1 MADTYGELICR
12 LCQLRD
18 DMKKTPEG
26 REALEMV
33 RRKVG
38 NAVALERYGVD
49 PEKAWDTA
57 RCLRVTDT

>member
-1 MADTYGELICR
+1 MTETYGELICR

-26 REALEMV
+26 RKALEMV

-38 NAVALERYGVD
+38 NAVALEHHGID
-49 PEKAWDTA
+49 PATAWDTA